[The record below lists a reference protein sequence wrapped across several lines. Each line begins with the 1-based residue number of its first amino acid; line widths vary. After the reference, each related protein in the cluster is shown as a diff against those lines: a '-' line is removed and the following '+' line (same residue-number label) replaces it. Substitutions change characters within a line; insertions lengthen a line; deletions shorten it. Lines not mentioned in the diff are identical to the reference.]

1 MSDYYDNSDDTFDN
15 SLLNDYVTT
24 TLDELQS
31 QYVIPIGTK
40 DIEVVDEV
48 EVIGDTKI
56 LYTKSGKSFAEHQVE
71 NIGVVYEYVT
81 KDSE

>member
-15 SLLNDYVTT
+15 SLLDNYITT
-24 TLDELQS
+24 TLDEIQS
-31 QYVIPIGTK
+31 QYVIPNGTK
-40 DIEVVDEV
+40 DIEVVDEI
-48 EVIGDTKI
+48 EVIGGTKI

>member
-1 MSDYYDNSDDTFDN
+1 MEDYFNNSDNTFDN
-15 SLLNDYVTT
+15 DNVEEYNTTT
-24 TLDELQS
+24 TLDDIQNK
-31 QYVIPIGTK
+31 YVIPKGTK

-48 EVIGDTKI
+48 EIVGDTTI

-81 KDSE
+81 KDS

>member
-15 SLLNDYVTT
+15 SLLDDYITT
-24 TLDELQS
+24 TLDEIQS
-31 QYVIPIGTK
+31 QYVIPNGTK
-40 DIEVVDEV
+40 DIEVVDEI

>member
-24 TLDELQS
+24 TLDEIQS
-31 QYVIPIGTK
+31 QYVIPNGTK
-40 DIEVVDEV
+40 DIEVVDEI

>member
-1 MSDYYDNSDDTFDN
+1 MSDYYENSDDTFDN
-15 SLLNDYVTT
+15 SLFDDYITT
-24 TLDELQS
+24 TLDEIQS
-31 QYVIPIGTK
+31 QYVIPNGTK
-40 DIEVVDEV
+40 DIEVVDEI

>member
-81 KDSE
+81 KDCE

>member
-15 SLLNDYVTT
+15 SLLDNYITT
-24 TLDELQS
+24 TLDEIQS
-31 QYVIPIGTK
+31 QYVIPNGTK
-40 DIEVVDEV
+40 DIEVVDEI

>member
-15 SLLNDYVTT
+15 SLLDDYITT
-24 TLDELQS
+24 TLDEIQS
-31 QYVIPIGTK
+31 QYVIPNGTK
-40 DIEVVDEV
+40 DIEVVDEI

-71 NIGVVYEYVT
+71 NTGVVYEYVT